1 MRLVLW
7 TGVLTTAA
15 AVGYFGFQPY
25 EPEDYS
31 GYLQEKA
38 AQSTVEAGHVVRQ
51 PSTPVTPEAAA
62 AQRRADFEVFRSR
75 VPKPVAWYLD
85 QVFSITDAAAV
96 EWRAASNALSEGRRP
111 FLMNENYAAILGRLK
126 RMKTPAGLLPF
137 EGMLAQAIEAQW
149 RYLKAWQQSGQQNFH
164 DPDREM
170 AFDIRDRLAGAYT
183 YLMAAF
189 PHEDRHNQKAFRDHL
204 SALDFLS

>member
-31 GYLQEKA
+31 GYLQEKSV
-38 AQSTVEAGHVVRQ
+38 QSTAEVSRVVRQ
-51 PSTPVTPEAAA
+51 APPPVTAEAA
-62 AQRRADFEVFRSR
+62 AQRREDFKVFRSR

-96 EWRAASNALSEGRRP
+96 EWRAASNALSEGRKP

-137 EGMLAQAIEAQW
+137 EGMLAQAIDAQW
-149 RYLKAWQQSGQQNFH
+149 RYLKAWQQSGQNDFHNQN
-164 DPDREM
+164 REM

-204 SALDFLS
+204 NALDFVS